1 MSHLQACAA
10 ATLAALVCGCE
21 STREDPLMR
30 MGVQPKYLAYQASPY
45 WPDGRSSRM
54 PPAGTVS
61 RAERDALRLMDWKAE
76 DGTFKDAFPAG
87 LQVDEPFVRRGQRRF
102 EVVCATCHGVKGD
115 GKSIVGENMALHP
128 APSLVALTQRPLGYF
143 FEVTTNGHG
152 LMPSFA
158 AEVPVEERWAVAAY
172 VRALQL
178 SRVPVTTLA
187 PEERRVLEAQPEQ
200 KEGTP

>member
-1 MSHLQACAA
+1 VSRVRASAA
-10 ATLAALVCGCE
+10 LAAVMMLCGCE

-45 WPDGRSSRM
+45 WVDGRSSRT
-54 PPAGTVS
+54 PPVGTVS
-61 RAERDALRLMDWKAE
+61 RAGRDTLRLMDWKAE

-87 LQVDEPFVRRGQRRF
+87 LQVDEAFVRRGKRRF

-178 SRVPVTTLA
+178 SRVPLA
-187 PEERRVLEAQPEQ
+187 ALTPDERRKLEVQPAQ

>member
-1 MSHLQACAA
+1 MSRAQVCAA
-10 ATLAALVCGCE
+10 STLAALLCGCE

-45 WPDGRSSRM
+45 WADGRSSRT

-61 RAERDALRLMDWKAE
+61 RAERDTLRLMDWKAE

-87 LQVDEPFVRRGQRRF
+87 LQVDEAFVRRGQRRF

-143 FEVTTNGHG
+143 FEVTTHGHG

-178 SRVPVTTLA
+178 SHVPVTALA
-187 PEERRVLEAQPEQ
+187 PGERRALEAEPE
-200 KEGTP
+200 KEEGTP

>member
-1 MSHLQACAA
+1 MSRVHAGAV
-10 ATLAALVCGCE
+10 AALLLCGCE

-30 MGVQPKYLAYQASPY
+30 MGVQPKYLAYQASPF
-45 WPDGRSSRM
+45 WADGRSSRT

-61 RAERDALRLMDWKAE
+61 RSERDALRWMHWKSE
-76 DGTFKDAFPAG
+76 DGAFQDTFPTG
-87 LQVDEPFVRRGQRRF
+87 LQVDEAFVRRGQRRF
-102 EVVCATCHGVKGD
+102 EVVCATCHGVKAD

-128 APSLVALTQRPLGYF
+128 APSLVALTQRPLGYI

-158 AEVPVEERWAVAAY
+158 AAVPVEERWAVAAY

-178 SRVPVTTLA
+178 SRVPLA
-187 PEERRVLEAQPEQ
+187 ALSPEERRQLETQPEQ